1 MAHLAN
7 PLKTVQEDVWL
18 LVLQVALR
26 LNNRMSNKSVLEP
39 IQRMSTEAP
48 AEGSGAEGISNVG
61 QARGDQT
68 QTGSATEHSQQH
80 TSDSETQR
88 GSELDDENAFA

>member
-1 MAHLAN
+1 MPHLAN
-7 PLKTVQEDVWL
+7 PLKTVQENVWL

-48 AEGSGAEGISNVG
+48 A
-61 QARGDQT
+61 
-68 QTGSATEHSQQH
+68 
-80 TSDSETQR
+80 
-88 GSELDDENAFA
+88 